1 MKKLSDHHLLLL
13 EKGEIC
19 CDDIVDIMGDYVD
32 GELTASVKERI
43 DTHMAGCSECREFLR
58 TYSFTVKLAASL
70 RNDTPAPAPVQN
82 RLRAALNERL
92 GLSLPQVEG

>member
-32 GELTASVKERI
+32 GELTASRK
-43 DTHMAGCSECREFLR
+43 G
-58 TYSFTVKLAASL
+58 K
-70 RNDTPAPAPVQN
+70 N
-82 RLRAALNERL
+82 
-92 GLSLPQVEG
+92 